1 MKRRLP
7 NPTLGELNL
16 SLPVLASL
24 VFVFSVAFIATL
36 FLPSLGASSP
46 EEAAGLHTFWGRVA
60 LIAIMFAILHCMY
73 GVIELTRGK
82 QRREVTA
89 LFDFFAAA
97 VQIYFWYGA
106 GQLANLAAES
116 M

>member
-1 MKRRLP
+1 
-7 NPTLGELNL
+7 
-16 SLPVLASL
+16 
-24 VFVFSVAFIATL
+24 
-36 FLPSLGASSP
+36 
-46 EEAAGLHTFWGRVA
+46 
-60 LIAIMFAILHCMY
+60 MFAILHCMY